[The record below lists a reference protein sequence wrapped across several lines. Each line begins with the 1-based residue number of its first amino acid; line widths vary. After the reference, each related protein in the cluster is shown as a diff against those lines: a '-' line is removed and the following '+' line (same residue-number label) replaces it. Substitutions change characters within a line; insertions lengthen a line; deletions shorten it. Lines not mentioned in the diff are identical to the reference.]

1 LFPLQT
7 DCILHQSHSP
17 SFSDMAN
24 CDVAVAIAEFVADPM
39 CTSLELPHMTTGQRK
54 STKKLLEQ
62 HSELQCESYGFGAER
77 QLHLFK
83 KSAVEAEAPSCG
95 RSQKQVPEAVAVFK
109 SCDLPI
115 SPVNAKNVE
124 FATIVKKANQGKHE
138 FSSPDRTTAASME
151 NSGDTRSIDGSPVA
165 NDREFPML
173 HEELRVRNTFI
184 HMEGA
189 PIDQRAVQ
197 SMPHG
202 MFRRCLFEEFCQV
215 ASGYDTPT
223 TDVGYDTA
231 SEPDAEFMASPLV
244 VEAEADQRWALS
256 IGALVVVEGLE
267 KCPAFNGRSA
277 VVQGWDEATSRYN
290 ILLACPE
297 GSQQAKIKE
306 ENLRVVLP
314 CPL

>member
-1 LFPLQT
+1 
-7 DCILHQSHSP
+7 
-17 SFSDMAN
+17 MAN
-24 CDVAVAIAEFVADPM
+24 FDVAVAIAEFVADPL

-62 HSELQCESYGFGAER
+62 HSELRCESYGFGAER

-83 KSAVEAEAPSCG
+83 KSAVEEEAPSWG
-95 RSQKQVPEAVAVFK
+95 RSQNHVASEAVFR

-115 SPVNAKNVE
+115 SPANAKSVE
-124 FATIVKKANQGKHE
+124 FATIVQMANQGKHE

-151 NSGDTRSIDGSPVA
+151 NSGHAGSIDETSVA
-165 NDREFPML
+165 PDREFPVL

-202 MFRRCLFEEFCQV
+202 MFSKCLFEEFCQA
-215 ASGYDTPT
+215 ASGYETPP

-231 SEPDAEFMASPLV
+231 SEPDAELMASPLV
-244 VEAEADQRWALS
+244 AAEADQRWALS

-277 VVQGWDEATSRYN
+277 VVQSWDEATSRYN